1 MSSPPIE
8 ATLPVRVVVFASEQL
23 FPALQ
28 FLLHTAHQFGRHL
41 QSVHIY
47 CTRDDRRSGAPAR
60 RLQDVM
66 RRWAHRNGLTFAVD
80 IAVGEMWPA
89 AVRDGLLDW
98 FEAHPDSHWLVNVTG
113 GTKPMSAAAIE
124 LTLSTDLQSRRVI
137 YQEIDGQWVEL
148 VHDTHGFL
156 TVQQLHATLDAI
168 VPLPDTLDW
177 ILSVDDLVATQFSE
191 AHQITTQLLESM
203 PLDEATRQVIA
214 LRWKWRDML
223 QALGVAC
230 ISGGDAF
237 ERYIGAGL
245 IECGVHIKHS
255 LKVVDSA
262 IEGKVVREVDLVGCH
277 RGRLVCID
285 IKLPGAQDHL
295 KGTQLAD
302 VAELA
307 HSLGGRGA
315 LAIALRPGWREDL
328 GTRRLADALGVKLL
342 TQAQAPQVFSTL
354 LGWIDSKLT
363 PSAAVLT
370 AEMALR
376 AHQSNGSD
384 VLSNGDVINIMTDER
399 GTLHL
404 SNELERMCEQRGEC
418 WALVQMLDQSQYLLA
433 ISKRSAHAPASNA
446 WPRVIGALHVELSK
460 IALPGT
466 NGDDRLT
473 ETNLWVFGQL
483 KPKPGVGV
491 ANLQSSIRNVL
502 ATFKK
507 SR

>member
-1 MSSPPIE
+1 MHSPQIE

-28 FLLHTAHQFGRHL
+28 FLLHAAHQFGCNL

-47 CTRDDRRSGAPAR
+47 CTPDDRRSGAPAR

-66 RRWAHRNGLTFAVD
+66 RRWAQSKGLTFVVD
-80 IAVGEMWPA
+80 IAEGEMWPA
-89 AVRDGLLDW
+89 AVRNGLLGW
-98 FEAHPDSHWLVNVTG
+98 FEAHPDSHWLINVTG

-124 LTLSTDLQSRRVI
+124 LTLSTDLQSRRVV

-148 VHDTHGFL
+148 VHDAQGFL

-168 VPLPDTLDW
+168 VPLPDTLDR
-177 ILSVDDLVATQFSE
+177 LLPVEDLVATQFSE
-191 AHQITTQLLESM
+191 AHQITTRLLESM
-203 PLDEATRQVIA
+203 PLDEATRQVLA

-223 QALGVAC
+223 QALGVTC
-230 ISGGDAF
+230 ISSGDAF

-245 IECGVHIKHS
+245 IACGVHVKHS
-255 LKVVDSA
+255 LQVVDNG

-315 LAIALRPGWREDL
+315 LAIALRPGWPEDS

-376 AHQSNGSD
+376 AHQANGSD
-384 VLSNGDVINIMTDER
+384 VLSNGDVINVMADER

-404 SNELERMCEQRGEC
+404 PNELERMCAQRGEC

-433 ISKRSAHAPASNA
+433 ITKKSAHAPASNA
-446 WPRVIGALHVELSK
+446 WPRVIGALHAELNK
-460 IALPGT
+460 MALPGT
-466 NGDDRLT
+466 NGDDHLT
-473 ETNLWVFGQL
+473 ETKLWVFGQL
-483 KPKPGVGV
+483 KPKPGVAV
-491 ANLQSSIRNVL
+491 ANLQSSIRKIL
-502 ATFKK
+502 ASFK
-507 SR
+507 

>member
-1 MSSPPIE
+1 MHSLPFESV
-8 ATLPVRVVVFASEQL
+8 LPVRVVVFASEQL

-28 FLLHTAHQFGRHL
+28 FLLHTAHQCADNL

-47 CTRDDRRSGAPAR
+47 CTPDERRSGAPAR
-60 RLQDVM
+60 RLQAVL
-66 RRWAHRNGLTFAVD
+66 RSWARSKGLSFAVD
-80 IAVGEMWPA
+80 ITVGEMWPS
-89 AVRDGLLDW
+89 AVREGLLDW

-137 YQEIDGQWVEL
+137 YQEIDGQWAEL
-148 VHDTHGFL
+148 VHDAQDFL
-156 TVQQLHATLDAI
+156 TVNELHSTVDTI
-168 VPLPDTLDW
+168 VPPVDTLDRL
-177 ILSVDDLVATQFSE
+177 LSVEDLVATQFSE
-191 AHQITTQLLESM
+191 SHQITTQQLETL

-223 QALGVAC
+223 QTLGVFS

-245 IECGVHIKHS
+245 IACGVHVKHS
-255 LKVVDSA
+255 LKVVDSG

-302 VAELA
+302 VVELA

-315 LAIALRPGWREDL
+315 LSIALRPGWPDES
-328 GTRRLADALGVKLL
+328 GTRRLAEALGVKLL
-342 TQAQAPQVFSTL
+342 TQAQAPRLFSTL
-354 LGWIDSKLT
+354 LGWIDPQLT
-363 PSAAVLT
+363 PSAAVLN
-370 AEMALR
+370 AEDTLQ
-376 AHQSNGSD
+376 AHQSKGND
-384 VLSNGDVINIMTDER
+384 VLSNGEVINITATER
-399 GTLHL
+399 GSLHL
-404 SNELERMCEQRGEC
+404 PNELERMCAQRGES

-433 ISKRSAHAPASNA
+433 ISKKSAHAPASSA
-446 WPRVIGALHVELSK
+446 WPKIISALHVGLSK
-460 IALPGT
+460 IVLPAT

-473 ETNLWVFGQL
+473 ETKLWVFGQF
-483 KPKPGVGV
+483 KAMPGVSLDE
-491 ANLQSSIRNVL
+491 LQSSIRKVL
-502 ATFKK
+502 THH
-507 SR
+507 